1 MLHSLLTLPLTYSI
15 NSEDELREQF
25 EEFQEDSKELE
36 AELES
41 QLEQTE
47 KKVSDLS
54 KIKQGLEMENDK
66 LKVSFK
72 ICYWSYE
79 QVL

>member
-1 MLHSLLTLPLTYSI
+1 M
-15 NSEDELREQF
+15 REQF

-66 LKVSFK
+66 LKVSFE
-72 ICYWSYE
+72 ICY
-79 QVL
+79 